1 MTAISPPDEIDNLY
15 NVALWMRST
24 VQAYQEGIIN
34 RKLTSGMAKK
44 VLRKI
49 KSYIPTQQEKEHKEA
64 IEDLCISLSTID
76 RAEGSFEKFYLD
88 SLIED
93 LERIAKLLE
102 EE

>member
-1 MTAISPPDEIDNLY
+1 MDALY
-15 NVALWMRST
+15 ST
-24 VQAYQEGIIN
+24 SLSRRCNKSQTHFRNG
-34 RKLTSGMAKK
+34 KK
-44 VLRKI
+44 
-49 KSYIPTQQEKEHKEA
+49 SSTQQEKEHKEA